1 MEENKKLRPSATGKK
16 AKSRL
21 RPCLLVV
28 VAIVGVPFVARNFL
42 APSFVR
48 LCLYDANV
56 VPSGAM
62 KDTLLV
68 GDYVI
73 SNPLVYRFRDPR
85 PGEIVTFT
93 AYAPSPGLL
102 AFRDMTRAEKIRY
115 VFNGE
120 YGDGEAGGLRLL
132 IKRVVGGP
140 GDVLEIKKGTLF
152 RNGEPVHEPYV
163 RTDAG
168 YDSGP
173 YVVPAGKYFVMGDNR
188 YDSYDSR
195 IFGSVP
201 RKFIRAR
208 AAGIYFSVAPVSCP
222 KHGAPIVRC
231 GDGWRCTAGG
241 EEMRPGLDFEPA
253 PWWSVRRIRWK
264 RIGKRLALP
273 ETAAPEPDNNYKNL
287 SLTPRRIRDRWP
299 IAGFTP
305 G

>member
-1 MEENKKLRPSATGKK
+1 MEKNKKLRLGATEKK

-21 RPCLLVV
+21 RPCLLVIL
-28 VAIVGVPFVARNFL
+28 ATAGLPFVAGNFL

-48 LCLYDANV
+48 LCLYEANV

-68 GDYVI
+68 GDYII

-93 AYAPSPGLL
+93 YPY
-102 AFRDMTRAEKIRY
+102 RDMTRAEKIRY

-120 YGDGEAGGLRLL
+120 YGDGRSGGLRLL

-140 GDVLEIKKGTLF
+140 GDVVEIRQGYLY
-152 RNGEPVHEPYV
+152 RNGEPVREPYV
-163 RTDAG
+163 LADAG
-168 YDSGP
+168 DDFGP
-173 YVVPAGKYFVMGDNR
+173 YVVPAGKYFVTGDNR

-195 IFGSVP
+195 IFGPVP
-201 RKFIRAR
+201 RKYIRGR
-208 AAGIYFSVAPVSCP
+208 VAAIYFSIAPVSCP
-222 KHGAPIVRC
+222 RHGAPIVRQ

-253 PWWSVRRIRWK
+253 PWWRLDRRIRWK
-264 RIGKRLALP
+264 RVGKRFAPP
-273 ETAAPEPDNNYKNL
+273 EAATPKLNY
-287 SLTPRRIRDRWP
+287 IYE
-299 IAGFTP
+299 
-305 G
+305 